1 MNARFLGI
9 LALAAALAPGA
20 AVPAAA
26 QRFHPSDP
34 VWKDAD
40 DLHVPVRPSEMD
52 WAGTWDA
59 LTNTFRKKPENGRI
73 PPARGVNSLG
83 EVPDS
88 TWFEN
93 RLGTRDLSV
102 EDVVRGPNR
111 GPGPDTT
118 GAWTVLRGKSSGIT
132 PGFTIRDSRG
142 DLFFVKSDPRDYFGL
157 STGAEVI
164 GTRLFHA
171 FGYHVPETWIVYV
184 RRDQIKVDRGATIK
198 LLYYKPRAMNEAD
211 LDKLVDSRAQL
222 PDGRIRVVASRAVPG
237 VVVGR
242 ARFYGTR
249 PDDPND
255 VIPHEDRRDLRG
267 YRVMSAWLNHDDS
280 RSVNTLDSWT
290 TENGRSFIRH
300 YKQDFSSILGSGSD
314 WRRQNAPQNPRGGNE
329 YIIDFPPMLKTAASL
344 GVWNRPWHSIRYDVY
359 PEVGAIEA
367 ERFDPDAW
375 VPEFPN
381 MAFLSML
388 PEDAFWAARIVSRF
402 TDEMIRAVVAS
413 ADLRAPEAEEHLAR
427 VTIARRDKVTAR
439 YFSILNPLADF
450 RVESP
455 GGRAAVGF
463 RNYGEAR
470 RLATVEAYEYQW
482 FRFDNAT
489 GKTEPIG
496 GVERTGTPSLPL
508 PAERPEYLMVRVRTI
523 AAGQPA
529 WKKAVDV
536 FVRTAGEGT
545 VVGVDRES

>member
-1 MNARFLGI
+1 MKTRLTI
-9 LALAAALAPGA
+9 LAVLAASLS
-20 AVPAAA
+20 AAA
-26 QRFHPSDP
+26 APPPGPRFRASDP
-34 VWKDAD
+34 VWTDAD
-40 DLHVPVRPSEMD
+40 SLHVPARPSEMD

-59 LTNTFRKKPENGRI
+59 LTNTFRKKPEKGKI

-93 RLGTRDLSV
+93 RLSRRDMTV
-102 EDVVRGPNR
+102 DEVVRGPNR
-111 GPGPDTT
+111 DDGPDTSGT
-118 GAWTVLRGKSSGIT
+118 WTVLRGKSSGIT
-132 PGFTIRDSRG
+132 PGFTVKDARG
-142 DLFFVKSDPRDYFGL
+142 DVFFVKSDPREYFGL

-184 RRDQIKVDRGATIK
+184 RREQIRVDPEATIK
-198 LLYYKPRAMNEAD
+198 LLYYKPRRMTEDD

-242 ARFYGTR
+242 SKFHGTR

-267 YRVMSAWLNHDDS
+267 YRVISAWLNHDDS
-280 RSVNTLDSWT
+280 RSVNTLDAWT
-290 TENGRSFIRH
+290 SDGDRRFVKH

-329 YIIDFPPMLKTAASL
+329 YIVDFPPMLKTGASL
-344 GVWNRPWHSIRYDVY
+344 GVWNRPWHSIRYEVY
-359 PEVGAIEA
+359 PQVGAIEA
-367 ERFDPDAW
+367 ERFDPDEW

-413 ADLRAPEAEEHLAR
+413 ADLRSPEAEEHLAR
-427 VTIARRDKVTAR
+427 VMIARRDKVTAR
-439 YFSILNPLADF
+439 YFSTLNPLADF
-450 RVESP
+450 RLESP
-455 GGRAAVGF
+455 EGRSALAF

-470 RLATVEAYEYQW
+470 GLAAVEAYEYQW
-482 FRFDNAT
+482 FRFDNET
-489 GKTEPIG
+489 RETEPIG
-496 GVERTGTPSLPL
+496 GVGRAGTPSLTL
-508 PAERPEYLMVRVRTI
+508 PDERPEYLMVRVRTL
-523 AAGQPA
+523 APGRPEWQ
-529 WKKAVDV
+529 KAVDV

-545 VVGVDRES
+545 VVGIDRES